1 MVECPV
7 PPLLPLLLWALAL
20 VPFGLL
26 CLALKQGPLWVVVG
40 LFALHGV
47 SQLARVRWLETAA
60 QLVALCLTGG
70 AAAATAAYQLA
81 IWIAPARTAEGHPVM
96 PVGQAFL
103 GLLAGVLAG
112 VALLVLY
119 LRRWRREPARATVR
133 LLLHLAGLVSL
144 AAAIYT
150 TLRLSMTFGG

>member
-1 MVECPV
+1 MVECRV
-7 PPLLPLLLWALAL
+7 PPRRLLPFVVWALAL

-26 CLALKQGPLWVVVG
+26 CLALKRGPLWVLVG
-40 LFALHGV
+40 LFALHGLAR
-47 SQLARVRWLETAA
+47 LARVRWLETAT

-70 AAAATAAYQLA
+70 AAAATAAYQVS

-112 VALLVLY
+112 VVLLVLY
-119 LRRWRREPARATVR
+119 LRRWRHEPARSTVG
-133 LLLHLAGLVSL
+133 LLLHLAGLVAL
-144 AAAIYT
+144 AVALYT
-150 TLRLSMTFGG
+150 TLRLT